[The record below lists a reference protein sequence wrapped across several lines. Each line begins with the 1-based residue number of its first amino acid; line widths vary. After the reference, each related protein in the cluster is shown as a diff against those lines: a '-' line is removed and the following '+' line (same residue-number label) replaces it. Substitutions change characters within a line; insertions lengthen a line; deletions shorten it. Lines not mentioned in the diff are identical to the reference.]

1 MSEPVPVAT
10 RAPVETKVY
19 AATAGFVG
27 SSVVA
32 TLLIWLMGAWLWD
45 AGFGSDQVDAALAAV
60 PSPVSA
66 AVLLVLGSLGTFLAG
81 YAAPHTPRPSD
92 GQDF

>member
-1 MSEPVPVAT
+1 MSEIDVAHH

-32 TLLIWLMGAWLWD
+32 TLLTWLMGAWLWD
-45 AGFGSDQVDAALAAV
+45 AGFGADQVDVALAAV

-66 AVLLVLGSLGTFLAG
+66 ALLLVLGTVGTFAAG
-81 YAAPHTPRPSD
+81 YAAPHTPR
-92 GQDF
+92 